1 MIHGRLRVSKTLSG
15 GLQSQ
20 NFHLYTDI
28 LNGLFHCADI
38 WTEDAKATVALGT
51 NQDSAHLD
59 DILGDKWNA
68 HIKHLFIP
76 KYSGWSKG
84 ITDYCL
90 SCKLGYFPS
99 FHGTSFS
106 LERTAERQNYSDSD
120 VCIWQTF
127 SKIN

>member
-51 NQDSAHLD
+51 NKDSAHLD
-59 DILGDKWNA
+59 NILGDKWNA
-68 HIKHLFIP
+68 HIKHLFIH

-90 SCKLGYFPS
+90 SCKLGYFPFFMEHH
-99 FHGTSFS
+99 FHLREQLSDK
-106 LERTAERQNYSDSD
+106 NYSDSD

-127 SKIN
+127 SEIN